1 MANRRAGD
9 GQTALVTGA
18 SGGIG
23 LDLAECFAKNGYDL
37 ILVAR
42 SEATLKQES
51 DRLAQKYTV
60 KAVPIAIDLGVHGSG
75 HQLADEVRARG
86 LEVDVLVNNAGY
98 GSAGAFEGSDASNQL
113 GMIDLN
119 VRALV
124 ELTHVFWPR
133 MLARKRG
140 GVLNVASTAAFQPGP
155 LMAIYYAS
163 KAFVLSFSEAL
174 WREALGTGVKV
185 SCLCPGPTASKF
197 RERAGTGATR
207 LSRLGTP
214 VTSMSVA
221 EAGYRAFQE
230 NQRVLITGARN
241 RILAGLVPFIPRRAV
256 LDMAYKIQSPI

>member
-1 MANRRAGD
+1 MASTRTGD

-23 LDLAECFAKNGYDL
+23 LDLAECFAKDGYDL

-42 SEATLKQES
+42 SEALLKQEA
-51 DRLAQKYTV
+51 DRLAKTYTV
-60 KAVPIAIDLGVHGSG
+60 RAAPIAIDLGAHGSG
-75 HQLADEVRARG
+75 RKLADEVKARG
-86 LEVDVLVNNAGY
+86 LTVDVLVNNAGY
-98 GSAGAFEGSDASNQL
+98 GVAGAFDGSDPANQL

-124 ELTHVFWPR
+124 ELTHAFWPQ

-140 GVLNVASTAAFQPGP
+140 GLLNVASTAAFQPGP
-155 LMAIYYAS
+155 LMAVYYAS

-174 WREALGTGVKV
+174 WREAQGTGVHV

-207 LSRLGTP
+207 LATLGTP

-221 EAGYRAFQE
+221 EAGYRAFRS
-230 NQRVLITGARN
+230 NQRVIITGLRN
-241 RILAGLVPFIPRRAV
+241 RILARLVPFLPRRTV
-256 LDMAYKIQSPI
+256 LDIAHRVQSPA